1 MTTCLILTHNC
12 QPPSLSQLWKRPGL
26 RILTADEWR
35 GWLEPPKKN
44 GKNSMTNASFKCL
57 SVLLSNVNIN
67 FYVNKYLLRSRLGV
81 KLQARLWGHNG
92 EQYTGNIKTYYLKKK
107 FTLLAYWC
115 YRYIYQVLVVPKGL
129 QGTRQTTRYISALKE
144 LAT

>member
-1 MTTCLILTHNC
+1 
-12 QPPSLSQLWKRPGL
+12 
-26 RILTADEWR
+26 
-35 GWLEPPKKN
+35 
-44 GKNSMTNASFKCL
+44 MTNASFKCL

-107 FTLLAYWC
+107 FTLLAY
-115 YRYIYQVLVVPKGL
+115 
-129 QGTRQTTRYISALKE
+129 
-144 LAT
+144 